1 MAMEEVVKQV
11 TEMLEKE
18 GNSKA
23 VFGEVVKLDTHNII
37 PVAVIEVGGGGGGT
51 NPQKPA
57 PFFAGGG
64 AMAVKVR
71 PVGFIQE
78 KNGEVLF
85 TPIHVDVRDK
95 PFLTEASNG
104 LGKAIDAVV
113 SIASSAAGRAFHKE
127 HKN

>member
-1 MAMEEVVKQV
+1 MALEEMVKQV
-11 TEMLEKE
+11 AELLEKE

-23 VFGEVVKLDTHNII
+23 VFGEVVKLDTHNIM
-37 PVAVIEVGGGGGGT
+37 PVAVIEVGGGGGGAGARQEKL
-51 NPQKPA
+51 PVLG
-57 PFFAGGG
+57 GGG
-64 AMAVKVR
+64 ALALKVR

-95 PFLTEASNG
+95 PFLTEASSG

-113 SIASSAAGRAFHKE
+113 NMATHALDHKG